1 MSITNANG
9 KVCYIELPTADPAR
23 SAEFYRA
30 VFGWTIRTRGDGA
43 TAFDDGVEVSGA
55 FVRGRPSA
63 REAGLLVYV
72 MVADAEA
79 TLKKVVASGGE
90 IVEPIQPGARDV
102 VARFRDPAGNLMGIY
117 EEKALAQGRSG
128 GNT

>member
-1 MSITNANG
+1 MITNANG
-9 KVCYIELPTADPAR
+9 KICYVEIPVADVAR

-30 VFGWTIRTRGDGA
+30 VFGWKIRTRGDGA

-55 FVRGRPSA
+55 FVRGRPPA

-79 TLKKVVASGGE
+79 TLRKITANGGE
-90 IVEPIQPGARDV
+90 ILEPIQPGARDV
-102 VARFRDPAGNLMGIY
+102 VARFRDPAGNLMGVY
-117 EEKALAQGRSG
+117 VEKALAQGRSAK
-128 GNT
+128 NS